1 VNSSSTPGP
10 RLLSGRYLL
19 GERLGRGGM
28 GDVYRA
34 TDQVLARQVAV
45 KVFRPDVSDDALHLR
60 HQSEARVLAGL
71 NHPGLVAVYDIGTQ
85 DEQPFL
91 VMELVEGETLAQ
103 LIHRGPLEP
112 RYAASLGGQ
121 LAASLQAIHDAGVIH
136 RDVKPANV
144 MVRAADDGT
153 PLRTKLT
160 DFGIARLVDGTRLTS
175 TGLLLGTV
183 QYLSPEQTIGGTVSY
198 PSDVYALGLVLLEC
212 LTGGPAFP
220 GVGIESAVVRL
231 SRQPEVPAALGGQW
245 GGLLEAMTAR
255 EPEDRPTAGEVAATL
270 GGLTADAR
278 AGSTGTASVAPLVPH
293 APVVPA
299 GHAPGTA
306 APGLEPSGS
315 PAAHDDARTEVG
327 EAPYRAGRPVTSRR
341 RRRATWGLSAAAAAA
356 LAALV
361 TVAATWSGAGFA
373 AQPTPGASSPATPA
387 ATPSAAQQTRA
398 GDPSST
404 AAPVAATGTAAP
416 VSTPTTRATTAV
428 PPRRSPSPP
437 SAPVPSPRPGSG
449 AGSKHQAGPKPVGT
463 KPGPPKAKSGPPK
476 PKSGPGKGT
485 SGGGKAKHGGRAKH
499 GGKAKPA
506 AGAAEHA

>member
-1 VNSSSTPGP
+1 MNSSSTPGP

-19 GERLGRGGM
+19 GELLGRGGM

-45 KVFRPDVSDDALHLR
+45 KVFRPDVSDDAPHLR

-85 DEQPFL
+85 DGQPFL

-103 LIHRGPLEP
+103 LIRRGPLEP
-112 RYAASLGGQ
+112 RKAASLGGQ

-183 QYLSPEQTIGGTVSY
+183 QYLSPEQTIGGAVSY

-220 GVGIESAVVRL
+220 GVGIETAVVRL

-255 EPEDRPTAGEVAATL
+255 EPEDRPTAGEVAAAL
-270 GGLTADAR
+270 DGLTADAP
-278 AGSTGTASVAPLVPH
+278 ALSTGPASVP
-293 APVVPA
+293 
-299 GHAPGTA
+299 PG
-306 APGLEPSGS
+306 
-315 PAAHDDARTEVG
+315 
-327 EAPYRAGRPVTSRR
+327 
-341 RRRATWGLSAAAAAA
+341 
-356 LAALV
+356 
-361 TVAATWSGAGFA
+361 
-373 AQPTPGASSPATPA
+373 
-387 ATPSAAQQTRA
+387 
-398 GDPSST
+398 
-404 AAPVAATGTAAP
+404 
-416 VSTPTTRATTAV
+416 
-428 PPRRSPSPP
+428 
-437 SAPVPSPRPGSG
+437 
-449 AGSKHQAGPKPVGT
+449 
-463 KPGPPKAKSGPPK
+463 
-476 PKSGPGKGT
+476 
-485 SGGGKAKHGGRAKH
+485 
-499 GGKAKPA
+499 
-506 AGAAEHA
+506 

>member
-1 VNSSSTPGP
+1 MNSSTPGP

-19 GERLGRGGM
+19 GELLGRGGM

-103 LIHRGPLEP
+103 LIRRGPLEP
-112 RYAASLGGQ
+112 RHAASLGGQ

-153 PLRTKLT
+153 PWRTKLT

-175 TGLLLGTV
+175 TGLLLGTA
-183 QYLSPEQTIGGTVSY
+183 QYLSPEQTIGETVSY

-220 GVGIESAVVRL
+220 GVGIETAVVRL
-231 SRQPEVPAALGGQW
+231 TRQPEVPVALGGQW
-245 GGLLEAMTAR
+245 GALLAAMTAR

-270 GGLTADAR
+270 DGLTADAR
-278 AGSTGTASVAPLVPH
+278 PRSAGFASVTPLVPIGH
-293 APVVPA
+293 AAVVPA
-299 GHAPGTA
+299 GHAPAVPA

-315 PAAHDDARTEVG
+315 PAAHDDAPTQVG
-327 EAPYRAGRPVTSRR
+327 EAPYPVTSRR
-341 RRRATWGLSAAAAAA
+341 RRRAAWGLSAAAAAA
-356 LAALV
+356 VAALV
-361 TVAATWSGAGFA
+361 TVAATWSGAASTGRPA
-373 AQPTPGASSPATPA
+373 PGASSPATPA
-387 ATPSAAQQTRA
+387 ATPSAAPRTHA
-398 GDPSST
+398 ADPSST

-416 VSTPTTRATTAV
+416 VTTPTTRATTAV
-428 PPRRSPSPP
+428 PPRHSPSAS
-437 SAPVPSPRPGSG
+437 SAPSPRAGSG
-449 AGSKHQAGPKPVGT
+449 AGSKHQAGPKPAGT
-463 KPGPPKAKSGPPK
+463 KPGPPKAKSGP
-476 PKSGPGKGT
+476 GKGP
-485 SGGGKAKHGGRAKH
+485 SGGGKAKHD
-499 GGKAKPA
+499 GGKAK
-506 AGAAEHA
+506 HA

>member
-1 VNSSSTPGP
+1 MSSSSTPGP

-45 KVFRPDVSDDALHLR
+45 KVFRPYASDDELHLR

-85 DEQPFL
+85 DDQPFL

-103 LIHRGPLEP
+103 LIRRGPLEP
-112 RYAASLGGQ
+112 RHAASLGGQ

-144 MVRAADDGT
+144 MVCAADDGT

-175 TGLLLGTV
+175 TGLLLGTA
-183 QYLSPEQTIGGTVSY
+183 QYLSPEQTLGGTVSY

-212 LTGGPAFP
+212 LTGAPAFP
-220 GVGIESAVVRL
+220 GVGIETAVVRL

-270 GGLTADAR
+270 GGLTADGR
-278 AGSTGTASVAPLVPH
+278 VRSTGAASATVTPLVAAGQ
-293 APVVPA
+293 APVA
-299 GHAPGTA
+299 TR
-306 APGLEPSGS
+306 SGS
-315 PAAHDDARTEVG
+315 QSRVEVRVRRVLPPRTTTLPPRSARRRTRRPA
-327 EAPYRAGRPVTSRR
+327 PVTSRR

-356 LAALV
+356 VAAVV
-361 TVAATWSGAGFA
+361 TVAATWSGAPATG
-373 AQPTPGASSPATPA
+373 QPATGASSPATPA
-387 ATPSAAQQTRA
+387 ATPSTTQQTRA
-398 GDPSST
+398 ANPVST
-404 AAPVAATGTAAP
+404 ATPVAATA
-416 VSTPTTRATTAV
+416 TAV
-428 PPRRSPSPP
+428 PVLD
-437 SAPVPSPRPGSG
+437 ADRPGDDRS
-449 AGSKHQAGPKPVGT
+449 
-463 KPGPPKAKSGPPK
+463 
-476 PKSGPGKGT
+476 
-485 SGGGKAKHGGRAKH
+485 RDD
-499 GGKAKPA
+499 
-506 AGAAEHA
+506 

>member
-1 VNSSSTPGP
+1 MNSSTPGP

-19 GERLGRGGM
+19 GELLGRGGM

-103 LIHRGPLEP
+103 LIRRGPLEP
-112 RYAASLGGQ
+112 RHAASLGGQ

-153 PLRTKLT
+153 PWRTKLT

-175 TGLLLGTV
+175 TGLLLGTA
-183 QYLSPEQTIGGTVSY
+183 QYLSPEQTIGETVSY

-220 GVGIESAVVRL
+220 GVGIETAVVRL
-231 SRQPEVPAALGGQW
+231 TRQPEVPVALGGQW
-245 GGLLEAMTAR
+245 GALLAAMTAR

-270 GGLTADAR
+270 DGLAADAR
-278 AGSTGTASVAPLVPH
+278 PRSAGFGIRDTAGPDRARS
-293 APVVPA
+293 
-299 GHAPGTA
+299 GGPGWARTA
-306 APGLEPSGS
+306 ARRRRDWSRQARPLRMTTRPPRS
-315 PAAHDDARTEVG
+315 ARRRTRWDAGDV
-327 EAPYRAGRPVTSRR
+327 AR
-341 RRRATWGLSAAAAAA
+341 RRRAAWGLSAAAAAA
-356 LAALV
+356 VAALV
-361 TVAATWSGAGFA
+361 TVAATWSGTASTGRPA
-373 AQPTPGASSPATPA
+373 PGASSPATPA
-387 ATPSAAQQTRA
+387 ATPSAAQRTHA
-398 GDPSST
+398 AAPSST
-404 AAPVAATGTAAP
+404 AAPVAATGTA
-416 VSTPTTRATTAV
+416 V
-428 PPRRSPSPP
+428 P
-437 SAPVPSPRPGSG
+437 
-449 AGSKHQAGPKPVGT
+449 
-463 KPGPPKAKSGPPK
+463 
-476 PKSGPGKGT
+476 
-485 SGGGKAKHGGRAKH
+485 
-499 GGKAKPA
+499 
-506 AGAAEHA
+506 

>member
-1 VNSSSTPGP
+1 MNSSTPGP

-19 GERLGRGGM
+19 GELLGRGGM

-103 LIHRGPLEP
+103 LIRRGPLEP
-112 RYAASLGGQ
+112 RHAASLGGQ

-153 PLRTKLT
+153 PWRTKLT

-175 TGLLLGTV
+175 TGLLLGTA
-183 QYLSPEQTIGGTVSY
+183 QYLSPEQTIGETVSY

-220 GVGIESAVVRL
+220 GVGIETAVVRL
-231 SRQPEVPAALGGQW
+231 TRQPEVPVALGGQW
-245 GGLLEAMTAR
+245 GALLAAMTAR

-270 GGLTADAR
+270 DGLTADAR
-278 AGSTGTASVAPLVPH
+278 PRSAGFASVTPLVPIGH
-293 APVVPA
+293 AAVVPA
-299 GHAPGTA
+299 GHAPAVPA

-315 PAAHDDARTEVG
+315 PAAHDDAPTQVG
-327 EAPYRAGRPVTSRR
+327 EAPYPVTSRR
-341 RRRATWGLSAAAAAA
+341 RRRAAWGLSAAAAAA
-356 LAALV
+356 VAALV
-361 TVAATWSGAGFA
+361 TVAATWSGAASTGRPA
-373 AQPTPGASSPATPA
+373 PGASSPATPA
-387 ATPSAAQQTRA
+387 ATPSAAQRTHA
-398 GDPSST
+398 TAPSST

-416 VSTPTTRATTAV
+416 VTTPTTRATTAV
-428 PPRRSPSPP
+428 PPRHSP
-437 SAPVPSPRPGSG
+437 SAPKAPSPRAGSG
-449 AGSKHQAGPKPVGT
+449 AGSKHQAGPKPAGT
-463 KPGPPKAKSGPPK
+463 KPGPHKA
-476 PKSGPGKGT
+476 KSGPGKGP
-485 SGGGKAKHGGRAKH
+485 SGGGKAKHGG
-499 GGKAKPA
+499 GKAK
-506 AGAAEHA
+506 HA

>member
-1 VNSSSTPGP
+1 MNSSTPGP

-19 GERLGRGGM
+19 GELLGRGGM

-103 LIHRGPLEP
+103 LIRRGPLEP
-112 RYAASLGGQ
+112 RHAASLGGQ

-153 PLRTKLT
+153 PWRTKLT

-175 TGLLLGTV
+175 TGLLLGTA
-183 QYLSPEQTIGGTVSY
+183 QYLSPEQTIGETVSY

-220 GVGIESAVVRL
+220 GVGIETAVVRL
-231 SRQPEVPAALGGQW
+231 TRQPEVPVALGGQW
-245 GGLLEAMTAR
+245 GALLAAMTAR

-270 GGLTADAR
+270 DGLTADAR
-278 AGSTGTASVAPLVPH
+278 PRSAGFASVTPLVPIGH
-293 APVVPA
+293 AAVVPA
-299 GHAPGTA
+299 GHAPAVPA

-315 PAAHDDARTEVG
+315 PAAHDDAPTQVG
-327 EAPYRAGRPVTSRR
+327 EAPYPVGRAAASRR
-341 RRRATWGLSAAAAAA
+341 RRRAAWGR
-356 LAALV
+356 V
-361 TVAATWSGAGFA
+361 G
-373 AQPTPGASSPATPA
+373 
-387 ATPSAAQQTRA
+387 
-398 GDPSST
+398 
-404 AAPVAATGTAAP
+404 
-416 VSTPTTRATTAV
+416 
-428 PPRRSPSPP
+428 RS
-437 SAPVPSPRPGSG
+437 R
-449 AGSKHQAGPKPVGT
+449 
-463 KPGPPKAKSGPPK
+463 
-476 PKSGPGKGT
+476 
-485 SGGGKAKHGGRAKH
+485 SGGGCPGDRGGHLVGGGVDGPTGTRRVQPGHARCHTLGGAADPRRRPLLDRSSGGRDGDRRPRDDADH
-499 GGKAKPA
+499 PGDDRRA
-506 AGAAEHA
+506 AQALALRALGPVTARRQRCRVETPGRAQARRDEAGTAQGEVGPREGPVRWRQGQARRRQGQARLTQRGQVGRRPSRLTPSG

>member
-1 VNSSSTPGP
+1 MNSSSTPGP

-45 KVFRPDVSDDALHLR
+45 KVFRPDVSDDELHLR
-60 HQSEARVLAGL
+60 HESEARVLAGL

-103 LIHRGPLEP
+103 LIRRGPLEP
-112 RYAASLGGQ
+112 RHAASLGGQ

-144 MVRAADDGT
+144 MVCAADDGT

-175 TGLLLGTV
+175 TGLLLGTA
-183 QYLSPEQTIGGTVSY
+183 QYLSPEQTIGETVSY

-220 GVGIESAVVRL
+220 GVGIETAVVRL
-231 SRQPEVPAALGGQW
+231 TRQPEVPAALGGQW

-270 GGLTADAR
+270 DGLTADAR
-278 AGSTGTASVAPLVPH
+278 ARSTGPASVTPLVPT
-293 APVVPA
+293 
-299 GHAPGTA
+299 GHAAGSA

-315 PAAHDDARTEVG
+315 PAADDDAPTQLGEV
-327 EAPYRAGRPVTSRR
+327 PYPAGRPVTSRR

-356 LAALV
+356 VAALV
-361 TVAATWSGAGFA
+361 TVGATWSGTAPTG
-373 AQPTPGASSPATPA
+373 QPATGASSPATPTS
-387 ATPSAAQQTRA
+387 TPTAAQQTHA
-398 GDPSST
+398 VHPSST
-404 AAPVAATGTAAP
+404 ATPVAATGTAVP

-428 PPRRSPSPP
+428 PPRHSPSAS
-437 SAPVPSPRPGSG
+437 SAPSPRPGSG
-449 AGSKHQAGPKPVGT
+449 SGAKHQAGPKPAGT
-463 KPGPPKAKSGPPK
+463 KPGPPKAKSGH
-476 PKSGPGKGT
+476 GKGT
-485 SGGGKAKHGGRAKH
+485 SGGGKAKPD
-499 GGKAKPA
+499 GGKAKP
-506 AGAAEHA
+506 GAAERA

>member
-1 VNSSSTPGP
+1 MNSSSTPGP

-45 KVFRPDVSDDALHLR
+45 KVFRPDVSDDELHLR
-60 HQSEARVLAGL
+60 HESEARVLAGL

-103 LIHRGPLEP
+103 LIRRGPLEP
-112 RYAASLGGQ
+112 RHAASLGGQ

-144 MVRAADDGT
+144 MVCAADDGT

-175 TGLLLGTV
+175 TGLLLGTA
-183 QYLSPEQTIGGTVSY
+183 QYLSPEQTIGETVSY

-220 GVGIESAVVRL
+220 GVGIETAVVRL
-231 SRQPEVPAALGGQW
+231 TRQPEVPAALGGQW

-270 GGLTADAR
+270 DGLTADAR
-278 AGSTGTASVAPLVPH
+278 ARSTGPASVTPLVPT
-293 APVVPA
+293 
-299 GHAPGTA
+299 GHAAGSA

-315 PAAHDDARTEVG
+315 PAADDDAPTQLG
-327 EAPYRAGRPVTSRR
+327 EAPYPAGRPVTSRR

-356 LAALV
+356 VAALV
-361 TVAATWSGAGFA
+361 TVAATWSGTAPTG
-373 AQPTPGASSPATPA
+373 QPATGASSPATPTS
-387 ATPSAAQQTRA
+387 TPTAAQQTHAVRPLLDGSA
-398 GDPSST
+398 GGRDGDRRPGLDADHPGDDRC
-404 AAPVAATGTAAP
+404 AAPALTLCVLGPVTAPRQRFRGETPGGPQASRDEAGTAQGE
-416 VSTPTTRATTAV
+416 V
-428 PPRRSPSPP
+428 
-437 SAPVPSPRPGSG
+437 G
-449 AGSKHQAGPKPVGT
+449 AREGHVRWRQGQA
-463 KPGPPKAKSGPPK
+463 
-476 PKSGPGKGT
+476 
-485 SGGGKAKHGGRAKH
+485 
-499 GGKAKPA
+499 
-506 AGAAEHA
+506 

>member
-1 VNSSSTPGP
+1 MSSSTPGP

-85 DEQPFL
+85 DDQPFL

-112 RYAASLGGQ
+112 RHAASLCGQ

-136 RDVKPANV
+136 RDVKPANM

-153 PLRTKLT
+153 PWRTKLT

-212 LTGGPAFP
+212 LTGRPAFP
-220 GVGIESAVVRL
+220 GVGIETAVVRL

-255 EPEDRPTAGEVAATL
+255 EPEDRPTAGEVAAAL
-270 GGLTADAR
+270 GGLTADTA
-278 AGSTGTASVAPLVPH
+278 AGSTGPASVTPPVPVGH

-299 GHAPGTA
+299 GHAPETA

-315 PAAHDDARTEVG
+315 AAADDDAQTQVG
-327 EAPYRAGRPVTSRR
+327 EAPYPVGRAVTSRR
-341 RRRATWGLSAAAAAA
+341 RRGATWGLSAAAAAA
-356 LAALV
+356 VAALV
-361 TVAATWSGAGFA
+361 TVAATWSGAPSTGQPAPA
-373 AQPTPGASSPATPA
+373 ASGPAAPA

-398 GDPSST
+398 ADPSST
-404 AAPVAATGTAAP
+404 AAPVAATGTAVP
-416 VSTPTTRATTAV
+416 VSTPATRATTAA
-428 PPRRSPSPP
+428 PPRHSPSATRAPSP
-437 SAPVPSPRPGSG
+437 APAATSAPSPSSGSG
-449 AGSKHQAGPKPVGT
+449 SGGKHQSGPKPVGT
-463 KPGPPKAKSGPPK
+463 KPGPPKAR
-476 PKSGPGKGT
+476 SGPGKAKPA
-485 SGGGKAKHGGRAKH
+485 GGKAKPG

-506 AGAAEHA
+506 GGKAKRA